1 MPYPTPDPLKAPESF
16 ATARLLLRKP
26 REEDAALIF
35 AAYGQD
41 PEVTRYLMWR
51 PHRDLNDAQEA
62 VGHFLEGWRSGKSF
76 CWLLFHRDDD
86 GLVGCVAARPEQ
98 GINLGYLLV
107 RPFWGQGLM
116 SEALAAVI
124 GWAFSEP
131 SVFRVW
137 AVCDVENRA
146 SAHVLEKSG
155 FAQEGLLKKW
165 SLHPN
170 VSSIPRDCFCYAR
183 TRES

>member
-1 MPYPTPDPLKAPESF
+1 MPDSLKTPESF

-51 PHRDLNDAQEA
+51 PHRDLGDAEEA
-62 VGHFLEGWRSGKSF
+62 IGRFLDGWRSGISL
-76 CWLLFHRDDD
+76 CWLLFRRD
-86 GLVGCVAARPEQ
+86 GGELVGSVAARQEQ
-98 GINLGYLLV
+98 GINLGYLLA

-116 SEALAAVI
+116 NEALAAVVD
-124 GWAFSEP
+124 WAFSNP
-131 SVFRVW
+131 SVVRVW
-137 AVCDVENRA
+137 AVCDSENRA
-146 SAHVLEKSG
+146 SARVLEKGG